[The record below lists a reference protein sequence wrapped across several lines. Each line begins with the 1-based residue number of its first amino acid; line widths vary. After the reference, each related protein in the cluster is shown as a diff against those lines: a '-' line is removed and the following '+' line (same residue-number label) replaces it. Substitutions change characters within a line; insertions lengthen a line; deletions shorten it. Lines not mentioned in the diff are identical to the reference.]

1 MYGQAAG
8 LSSSPGL
15 VIAILCSFINP
26 MFIYHIPDMDQELEI
41 RPRKLEVTPISPS
54 RRRVSETITKKVLE
68 YRATA

>member
-1 MYGQAAG
+1 
-8 LSSSPGL
+8 
-15 VIAILCSFINP
+15 

-68 YRATA
+68 RLLNNRGKQLNSSVSKKELKP